1 MNQCTAV
8 ALLPPPDHL
17 VALSPAGHRPETGH
31 VLCELGGDHDSQHAA
46 MLWDEGGR
54 PGSAVWVRWKGSGLA
69 ELTPLPWCPV
79 LDPRDEACELFAAHP
94 SAHSWGITDPTDKA
108 ITLVLAHRHP
118 HLFPEYR
125 DEDGS

>member
-17 VALSPAGHRPETGH
+17 IALSPAGHRPEAGH
-31 VLCELGGDHDSQHAA
+31 VLCELGEEHDDQHAA

-69 ELTPLPWCPV
+69 KLVPLPWCPA
-79 LDPRDEACELFAAHP
+79 LDPSNEACELFAAHP
-94 SAHSWGITDPTDKA
+94 SAHSWDIKDPTDEA
-108 ITLVLAHRHP
+108 ITRILIRQHP

-125 DEDGS
+125 DKDGS